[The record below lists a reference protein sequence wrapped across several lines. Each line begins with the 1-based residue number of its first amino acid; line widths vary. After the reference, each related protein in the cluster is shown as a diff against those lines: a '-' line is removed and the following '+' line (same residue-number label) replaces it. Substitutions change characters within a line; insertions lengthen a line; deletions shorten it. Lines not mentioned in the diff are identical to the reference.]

1 MRVAYKVALTVA
13 FAFLLIAA
21 PISKAASPVPAI
33 TIMRV
38 PDGGVQ
44 PQVMVDQ
51 KGSVH
56 LIYLRGDPQH
66 SDIFYTH
73 SDNGGRSFSAPLRV
87 NSQAGSAIAVGTVRG
102 AHLAIGRGWVHVA
115 WMGSDRAEPKAP
127 QNASPMLYARLS
139 DNARAFEPQRNLI
152 HTHAGLD
159 GGASVAADNAGNV
172 YVAWHAPTSKGAGE
186 QARKVWIVRSS
197 DDGKSFSEEEQAT
210 DTTTGVCGCC
220 GMRLFAAPDGSL
232 YGMYRTADQVIHR
245 NMELLK
251 FGRNSTHATAMELGA
266 MNASMCI
273 MSTSAFAA
281 SDRGVL
287 AAWETSGQI
296 YWTNVDHSPL
306 DAHAAAGRGNNRKH
320 SALAANSA
328 GQILLVWTEGTG
340 WNKGGSIAWQIY
352 DASGEAQG
360 EVGHAPDLPVWGSP
374 AAFARA
380 DNSFVILY

>member
-127 QNASPMLYARLS
+127 QNASPMLY
-139 DNARAFEPQRNLI
+139 
-152 HTHAGLD
+152 
-159 GGASVAADNAGNV
+159 
-172 YVAWHAPTSKGAGE
+172 
-186 QARKVWIVRSS
+186 
-197 DDGKSFSEEEQAT
+197 
-210 DTTTGVCGCC
+210 
-220 GMRLFAAPDGSL
+220 
-232 YGMYRTADQVIHR
+232 
-245 NMELLK
+245 
-251 FGRNSTHATAMELGA
+251 
-266 MNASMCI
+266 
-273 MSTSAFAA
+273 
-281 SDRGVL
+281 
-287 AAWETSGQI
+287 
-296 YWTNVDHSPL
+296 
-306 DAHAAAGRGNNRKH
+306 
-320 SALAANSA
+320 
-328 GQILLVWTEGTG
+328 
-340 WNKGGSIAWQIY
+340 
-352 DASGEAQG
+352 
-360 EVGHAPDLPVWGSP
+360 
-374 AAFARA
+374 
-380 DNSFVILY
+380 